1 MTPTAILCAG
11 DHFVLNRLLRD
22 AVETEVTADLDIR
35 ELTLP
40 WPVEPFAAVAEVDEA
55 SGTEDEMAE
64 ALDGVEICLTQ
75 MGPLTEKVL
84 ESASALRLFCVTRGG
99 PVNANLDAATR
110 QGVAVCSAPGRNATA
125 TAEHTVAMMLA
136 AMRRIPQTHADL
148 TAATWRSDYYSYQTV
163 GPELEGS
170 TVGLVGYGAV
180 GHRVARILRGF
191 GARVVVFDPYVET
204 AGTDA
209 QVSLVPLDELLARS
223 NVLSLHAR
231 ATAQSRGMIAAAEI
245 AAMPEGSILVN
256 CARGSLLDYDALCDA
271 LDRGHLFGA
280 AVDVFPQEPIPAGS
294 RLLRTAN
301 LVMTPHLAGA
311 SRKTAENAARIAAE
325 EVGRYLRGEP
335 LAHCANPAVLPGFP
349 DH

>member
-22 AVETEVTADLDIR
+22 AVRTEATGDLDIR

-40 WPVEPFAAVAEVDEA
+40 WPIEPFAPVAEVDEA
-55 SGTEDEMAE
+55 SGTEDEMVE

-84 ESASALRLFCVTRGG
+84 GSAPALRLFCVTRGG

-110 QGVAVCSAPGRNATA
+110 KGVAVCSAPGRNATA

-136 AMRRIPQTHADL
+136 AIRRIPQTHSDL
-148 TAATWRSDYYSYQTV
+148 TGGTWRSDYYSYERV
-163 GPELEGS
+163 GPELEDS

-180 GHRVARILRGF
+180 GHRVARILGGF

-204 AGTDA
+204 AGTHA
-209 QVSLVPLDELLARS
+209 QVSFVPLTELLAHS
-223 NVLSLHAR
+223 TVVSLHAR
-231 ATAQSRGMIAAAEI
+231 ATAESRGMIGAAEI

-271 LDRGHLFGA
+271 LDSGHLFGA

-311 SRKTAENAARIAAE
+311 SRQTAANAARIAAE

-335 LAHCANPAVLPGFP
+335 LAHCANPAVLPGFRGQ
-349 DH
+349 